1 MSIEPR
7 FEVGVDYD
15 GVSPRHHQ
23 LNEVRTFSNDKT
35 DRIFFPECGAF
46 YTEKLF
52 IKDINT
58 GRELIRGTDYDCM
71 IIDSKATNNS
81 GMEVCG
87 VINVTNPEISGVAL
101 DYQFVGGL
109 HMTGYYL
116 LEQLM
121 KMYPNGASAIVSYDD
136 LINVPDEFDPAYH
149 TQHVHEFFGT
159 ESLLVWIE
167 RIRQGIIQH
176 QESNLNSL
184 YDNAQSAIDDLYA
197 TLQENV
203 DRLKQEIQDTLD
215 KLKIQTDEYIIT
227 DSSANP
233 ATTRGYGVWQLIT
246 DSVLYGVT
254 GTTFLVGSGGSIAI
268 GGEQIIRNCYIWKN
282 IEGTT
287 LTETNIVVTSDKDA
301 VNEGEPITFTI
312 AAANVPN
319 GTRYTWA
326 ISDAEAKDFTSA
338 LTGVVTIN
346 NGTATITVTT
356 KKDYITDGDKNH
368 VFYIVEYAR
377 ARKPFVVLDTSLT
390 SKINQVVFM
399 DNGNTSVLSAVSED
413 QTFKLAISTTG
424 MQGSTV
430 YLKWTL
436 STGLTA
442 ADFSTTLPTSV
453 VITGNTTY
461 VSITTVGN
469 LKEDVDRYLKVLA
482 TEVQNEAERSMSKTA
497 TIAIIDTSKSFEGA
511 LSFLDARNLAISSL
525 DEDKEFK
532 IRLKTNGGVGRT
544 VNFTYQTNKEMYEFS
559 GLVNS
564 AVIAAGNIITINAR
578 HLADYVTR
586 VEPEFL
592 VVKAF
597 DGTRQIAEGTLMFN
611 DTSKTLNFQVLF
623 SKTND
628 GSEPITTVNEGE
640 DFYIIF
646 QVPGWVGA
654 STAPVLD
661 IQYTLLGSPNLVSRV
676 ASPSKTTGLSFDG
689 NNNTMGVQWVNYNT
703 LAIKN
708 TAVADKAIYGDAIYS
723 FKWKA
728 SHSSRYSDPVEL
740 TILDTSKPR
749 LTTTWSSSNTTLT
762 PVTTVDEMTTLG
774 VRKVVYLWIEVDGN
788 ATTYRNLKLA
798 IGGGSTANQADL
810 ITVFPN
816 NLTINAGANKHI
828 VTVEINN
835 DFLTEGNEKI
845 QLVATADNVDGNI
858 FVSEIT
864 IVDNSVQTTL
874 SLTTSTSA
882 SNVVPPTNNLFSEW
896 APAYVIVTHE
906 SFAFNSVLTLSI
918 TNSDKLESLPVSVT
932 ALANTTKTVVTINPA
947 SGRNSWGNHNHV
959 LTVRR
964 TFDGKNLTATA
975 TINVNFTNDKVNPS
989 LTNVRIT
996 SDATGNTSVT
1006 ELSEGVTY
1014 YVHATINKPTVGL
1027 VGVIGII
1034 DNTDS
1039 GSYGGLQ
1046 RLSFANNKKVLV
1058 RSTTDSNTTINM
1070 SVAFSIP
1077 FDRKTNSPVT
1087 KLRFAAKIDWSSSK
1101 TVNQVYDEDI
1111 TVTDSTSQSTTI
1123 ERTLVDTSKTLLLSN
1138 IRFVDSDDVV
1148 RNRFNEGEDF
1158 YIEATVSQGTIGD
1171 VYNIVHDVDLS
1182 TVTLSRF
1189 SYHEFSSKD
1198 ITITTKDSQKLR
1210 WKASILANMFTDGEA
1225 TGYVKLYNKTS
1236 GEYITYNISYTIADS
1251 SRTPE
1256 HAAVWLPESDTTVIS
1271 SVNEGATFRLQIRTM
1286 NLPADSQVRITRV
1299 SGRPLTDF
1307 SSHEIGTTK
1316 TLTTSGSNAD
1326 AFFTF
1331 TLNNNAKTDT
1341 VNNLVVK
1348 YEIIQYPNI
1357 NGNATINIVDTSQTR
1372 SFGTVEWRA
1381 NNANGAIIT
1390 SVSEGSTVALVVKA
1404 AGGTQSLAIK
1414 VDNDGGRAVSLMDSH
1429 EYGVS
1434 KTRTSDTETLTW
1446 TFTPKADSTT
1456 NTGADLNLKVKLY
1469 YVDDPTISR
1478 TLTLPINDTS
1488 KSVGYSAK
1496 ITSDSAGNNI
1506 ITSANEGSLVYL
1518 ALTTTG
1524 VESGQQYTWEITGT
1538 TTFNGIQGY
1547 TPLSGSLTTNA
1558 NGKVTTAITI
1568 NRDELT
1574 QSNKRLNISI
1584 KSGSTVVANIV
1595 DFPINDVSKTP
1606 TIDNVYWST
1615 RQDGSDSITSV
1626 TNGQVFYLIVKSS
1639 NIEQTSAK
1647 EFSLTFGGTA
1657 ASTDFT
1663 TDVISGT
1670 RTIDIGTYTSTT
1682 GAGHTW
1688 YMLQVVAAPEPPP
1701 VVLTNG
1707 DVTYSTGYITGKV
1720 SAGWIGGGSG
1730 GGGFRVLEY
1739 NPTMTGTYPS
1749 EIHFYWSPVNGTRHS
1764 THTGPD
1770 RSNYAISLYPTGS
1783 YYHNTTFP
1791 YGRVNAEQ
1799 CPLTDAISGGYAN
1812 RRGGLEALKYG
1823 TIEYKDSNY
1832 SGGVKITP
1840 GGFYYDLMTNG
1851 FQVTPADG
1859 IGSPEIKIVYVWPN
1873 GVEKAITFTASGL
1886 YDETA

>member
-167 RIRQGIIQH
+167 RIRQGIIQR

-346 NGTATITVTT
+346 NGTASVTVTT

-368 VFYIVEYAR
+368 IFYIVEYAR

-390 SKINQVVFM
+390 SKISRMRFVDSN
-399 DNGNTSVLSAVSED
+399 NTEISSVSED
-413 QTFKLAISTTG
+413 QTFKLAIDTTG
-424 MQGSTV
+424 MQGLTT

-436 STGLTA
+436 SAGLTA
-442 ADFSTTLPTSV
+442 DDFSNTLPTSV
-453 VITGNTTY
+453 VITGTTTY

-469 LKEDVDRYLKVLA
+469 LKEDVNRYLKVLA
-482 TEVQNEAERSMSKTA
+482 TEVQNEAEHSMSKTA
-497 TIAIIDTSKSFEGA
+497 IVEIIDTSKSFEGT
-511 LSFLDARNLAISSL
+511 LSFLDAQNSLITSL

-544 VNFTYQTNKEMYEFS
+544 VNFTYQSNKDMYEFS
-559 GLVNS
+559 GLVDS
-564 AVIAAGNIITINAR
+564 AIVATGNIITINVH

-597 DGTRQIAEGTLMFN
+597 DGTHQIAEGTLMFN
-611 DTSKTLNFQVLF
+611 DTSKTPNFKVLF

-628 GSEPITTVNEGE
+628 GSEPISTVNEGE
-640 DFYIIF
+640 EFYIIF
-646 QVPGWVGA
+646 QVPGWNGGA
-654 STAPVLD
+654 TPPILD
-661 IQYTLLGSPNLVSRV
+661 IQYTLTGSPNLTSRITN
-676 ASPSKTTGLSFDG
+676 PSKTSGLSFDG
-689 NNNTMGVQWVNYNT
+689 NNNIAGIQWINQNT
-703 LAIKN
+703 LSIKN
-708 TAVADKAIYGDAIYS
+708 TAIADKAIYGDAVYS
-723 FKWKA
+723 FKWKTIR
-728 SHSSRYSDPVEL
+728 SSRYSDPVEL
-740 TILDTSKPR
+740 VILDTSKPK
-749 LTTTWSSSNTTLT
+749 LTATWSSSNSTLT

-774 VRKVVYLWIEVDGN
+774 VRKLVYLWIEIDGDVS
-788 ATTYRNLKLA
+788 TYRNLKLS
-798 IGGGSTANQADL
+798 IGDSSVANQSDL
-810 ITVFPN
+810 VTVFPN
-816 NLTINAGANKHI
+816 NLTIDAGVNKHI

-835 DFLTEGNEKI
+835 DFLTEGNEKL
-845 QLVATADNVDGNI
+845 QLIATADNVGGNI

-864 IVDNSVQTTL
+864 IVDNSVHSL
-874 SLTTSTSA
+874 INLTTSTSA
-882 SNVVPPTNNLFSEW
+882 TNVTPPTNDLFSEW
-896 APAYVIVTHE
+896 SPAYVIVTHE
-906 SFAFNSVLTLSI
+906 SFSFDSVLELDI
-918 TNSDKLESLPVSVT
+918 TNSDKLGPTPTIVT
-932 ALANTTKTVVTINPA
+932 ALANTTKTVITINPA
-947 SGRNSWGNHNHV
+947 NERNTWGDHNHV

-964 TFDGKNLTATA
+964 TFNGENLTASA
-975 TINVNFTNDKVNPS
+975 VVNVNFINDKVDPS

-996 SDATGNTSVT
+996 TDASGNISVT
-1006 ELSEGVTY
+1006 ELNEGQTY
-1014 YVHATINKPTVGL
+1014 YVHATINKPTIGL
-1027 VGVIGII
+1027 VGVIGLI
-1034 DNTDS
+1034 DTTDS

-1046 RLSFANNKKVLV
+1046 RLTFANNKKVLV
-1058 RSTTDSNTTINM
+1058 RSTVDSNTSIDM
-1070 SVAFSIP
+1070 SAAFSIP
-1077 FDRKTNSPVT
+1077 FDRKTNGLIN
-1087 KLRFAAKIDWSSSK
+1087 KLRFAVKIDWSSSK
-1101 TVNQVYDEDI
+1101 TTGQVYDEDI
-1111 TVTDSTSQSTTI
+1111 AAIDNTSQSTTV
-1123 ERTLVDTSKTLLLSN
+1123 EYTLVDTSKTLLLTH
-1138 IRFVDSDDVV
+1138 IRFVDENGVGHD
-1148 RNRFNEGEDF
+1148 RFNEGDDF
-1158 YIEATVSQGTIGD
+1158 YIEATVNQGTIGD
-1171 VYNIVHDVDLS
+1171 VYNIIHDVDLS
-1182 TVTLSRF
+1182 SVTLDRF

-1198 ITITTKDSQKLR
+1198 IPITTNGIQVLR
-1210 WKASILANMFTDGEA
+1210 WKASILANMFTDGGA
-1225 TGYVKLYNKTS
+1225 VGYVKLYNKTS
-1236 GEYITYNISYTIADS
+1236 GEYFTYNNSYKITDISK
-1251 SRTPE
+1251 TPE
-1256 HAAVWLPESDTTVIS
+1256 HIATWLAESGTTTIS
-1271 SVNEGATFRLQIRTM
+1271 SVNEGATFRLQIKTL
-1286 NLPADSQVRITRV
+1286 NLPVGSQVKITRV

-1307 SSHEIGTTK
+1307 SSHEIDVTK
-1316 TLTTSGSNAD
+1316 TLAKSGSNLNAE
-1326 AFFTF
+1326 FTF
-1331 TLNNNAKTDT
+1331 TLGNNAKTDT
-1341 VNNLVVK
+1341 VNNLVVR
-1348 YEIIQYPNI
+1348 YEVVGYPNI
-1357 NGNATINIVDTSQTR
+1357 NSIVTINIVDTSQTR
-1372 SFGTVEWRA
+1372 SFDTVEWRA
-1381 NNANGAIIT
+1381 NSVTGAIIT
-1390 SVSEGSTVALVVKA
+1390 SVDEGAIAVLVVKA
-1404 AGGTQSLAIK
+1404 AGGTQPLEVK
-1414 VDNDGGRAVSLMDSH
+1414 VDNDGGRAIALMDSH
-1429 EYGVS
+1429 EYNVS
-1434 KTRTSDTETLTW
+1434 KIRTSDAQTLTW
-1446 TFTPKADSTT
+1446 TFVPKADAIT
-1456 NTGADLNLKVKLY
+1456 NSDMDLNLKVKLY
-1469 YVDDPTISR
+1469 YVDDPTISK

-1488 KSVGYSAK
+1488 KSIGYTARF
-1496 ITSDSAGNNI
+1496 TSDSTGDTT
-1506 ITSANEGSLVYL
+1506 ITSANEGTSMYLVFDTENVATGVSYSWNLDGTLSDNGRDFFSVTSGTFTTNSSGRAIVEIDILNDELTNSSKTITAIVKEGTTIRSTTTTLTVNDTSKTISYSAVMTSDSTGNTTITSADEGSVIYL
-1518 ALTTTG
+1518 ALTTTNIAI
-1524 VESGQQYTWEITGT
+1524 GQTFSWEITGA
-1538 TTFNGIQGY
+1538 TTFNGLQGF
-1547 TPLSGSLTTNA
+1547 TPLNGSFTTNS
-1558 NGKVTTAITI
+1558 NGKAITAITI
-1568 NRDELT
+1568 NKDELT
-1574 QSNKRLNISI
+1574 QTGKVLNISI
-1584 KSGSTVVANIV
+1584 KNGVTEVAKITNFI
-1595 DFPINDVSKTP
+1595 INDTSRTP

-1615 RQDGSDSITSV
+1615 KQDGSDSITSV

-1657 ASTDFT
+1657 EASDLV
-1663 TDVISGT
+1663 TDVITGT
-1670 RTIDIGTYTSTT
+1670 RTLDIGTYISST
-1682 GAGHTW
+1682 GAGHT
-1688 YMLQVVAAPEPPP
+1688 YYKLQVV
-1701 VVLTNG
+1701 
-1707 DVTYSTGYITGKV
+1707 S
-1720 SAGWIGGGSG
+1720 
-1730 GGGFRVLEY
+1730 
-1739 NPTMTGTYPS
+1739 
-1749 EIHFYWSPVNGTRHS
+1749 
-1764 THTGPD
+1764 
-1770 RSNYAISLYPTGS
+1770 
-1783 YYHNTTFP
+1783 
-1791 YGRVNAEQ
+1791 
-1799 CPLTDAISGGYAN
+1799 
-1812 RRGGLEALKYG
+1812 
-1823 TIEYKDSNY
+1823 
-1832 SGGVKITP
+1832 
-1840 GGFYYDLMTNG
+1840 
-1851 FQVTPADG
+1851 
-1859 IGSPEIKIVYVWPN
+1859 
-1873 GVEKAITFTASGL
+1873 
-1886 YDETA
+1886 